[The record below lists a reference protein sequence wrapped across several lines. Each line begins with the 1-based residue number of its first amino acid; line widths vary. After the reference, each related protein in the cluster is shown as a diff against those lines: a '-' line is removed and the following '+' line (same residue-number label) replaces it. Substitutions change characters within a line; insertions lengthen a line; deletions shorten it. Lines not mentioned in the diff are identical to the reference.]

1 MRLSLKLEYL
11 WLAPFLLGCTRTPRR
26 YWKPFVRAT
35 SRSAVCCWTVALT
48 RRNAERRGWMPWSWR
63 GDVVGGA
70 MADGRWA
77 WGKIERWLKDLGK
90 WPAELRWHSGFWV
103 FLGVFLFWREDTI
116 LFIILQLLNFSCGSW
131 PVEMVTSQAHFNKN
145 WRYTHRQWGFNQQN
159 IAQTEERWSWTANT
173 GFHWHNSG
181 EFYRKGGTMQ
191 SS

>member
-63 GDVVGGA
+63 GDMVGGA
-70 MADGRWA
+70 MADVRWA
-77 WGKIERWLKDLGK
+77 WGKIETWLKDLGK

-103 FLGVFLFWREDTI
+103 FLGVFLWGGKDTI
-116 LFIILQLLNFSCGSW
+116 LFSGCSIFYVGVDQW
-131 PVEMVTSQAHFNKN
+131 ADFNKN
-145 WRYTHRQWGFNQQN
+145 WRYTHRERGFNQQN

-173 GFHWHNSG
+173 GFNWHNSG